1 MASTCGERAGTY
13 ACCDRCADRPPEP
26 GGRGLAGREHGVEDP
41 AAAAARVACVAR
53 EHDTLPRVSIS
64 RDERWKAALR
74 RPKAALALA
83 VSITLVPSMAF
94 AGAGGP
100 AHLSTMPAASG
111 VAAAVPGAVSQAL
124 MMAKKKKSGGGGGLT
139 PADAESKREAIRAA
153 VAEDVKA
160 ERWSDAADTTE
171 DNAAQLGDPLSFR
184 DAAQHRLAQARK
196 DRDIDAA
203 KAAIETAKVSLDIL
217 HYYDA
222 VASGEVESEWQPI
235 EPSSASSMI
244 SEVEG
249 IVDEAEELIAEIEA
263 EQAASETGDGG
274 KTPAGKTKKKR
285 DRKPGQ
291 PGTLFI
297 ALGAAF
303 TAVGVGGVSLAV
315 AGLVI
320 SSSKQKEVEK
330 LTLPQDQD
338 RVDEL
343 DKEGSRANLLSYV
356 GAGVAVAGLAVG
368 VPLLVVGVMRR
379 KNGNPGSSAQLRVT
393 PAVSRGFGGMA
404 LSGRF

>member
-1 MASTCGERAGTY
+1 M
-13 ACCDRCADRPPEP
+13 
-26 GGRGLAGREHGVEDP
+26 
-41 AAAAARVACVAR
+41 
-53 EHDTLPRVSIS
+53 
-64 RDERWKAALR
+64 
-74 RPKAALALA
+74 ALA
-83 VSITLVPSMAF
+83 VSITMVPTMAF
-94 AGAGGP
+94 AGAGGSGYLTP
-100 AHLSTMPAASG
+100 TPAASAM
-111 VAAAVPGAVSQAL
+111 AAAVPGAVSQAL
-124 MMAKKKKSGGGGGLT
+124 YQLFMAKKKKSSGGGLT
-139 PADAESKREAIRAA
+139 PADAETKREAIRAA

-160 ERWSDAADTTE
+160 EKWGDAADTTE

-203 KAAIETAKVSLDIL
+203 NAAIETAKIALDIL

-235 EPSSASSMI
+235 EPSSASGMI

-263 EQAASETGDGG
+263 EQAAGEAGDGG
-274 KTPAGKTKKKR
+274 ATPAGKTKKKR
-285 DRKPGQ
+285 DRKPAQ

-303 TAVGVGGVSLAV
+303 TAVGAGGLSLAV

-330 LTLPQDQD
+330 LTLPMDQD
-338 RVDEL
+338 RVDQL
-343 DKEGSRANLLSYV
+343 DEEGSRANLLSYV

-379 KNGNPGSSAQLRVT
+379 KKGNPGSSAQLQVT
-393 PAVSRGFGGMA
+393 PSMSRGFGGVA

>member
-1 MASTCGERAGTY
+1 M
-13 ACCDRCADRPPEP
+13 
-26 GGRGLAGREHGVEDP
+26 H
-41 AAAAARVACVAR
+41 VACVAR

-64 RDERWKAALR
+64 RDGRWKAAPHGGPSYVGRLG

-83 VSITLVPSMAF
+83 VAITMVPTMAF
-94 AGAGGP
+94 AGAGGSGYLTP
-100 AHLSTMPAASG
+100 VPAASG
-111 VAAAVPGAVSQAL
+111 MAAAVPGAVSQAL
-124 MMAKKKKSGGGGGLT
+124 YMAKKKKSSGGGGLT
-139 PADAESKREAIRAA
+139 PADAETKREAIRAA

-160 ERWSDAADTTE
+160 EKWGDAADTTE

-203 KAAIETAKVSLDIL
+203 NAAIETAKIALDIL

-222 VASGEVESEWQPI
+222 VAGGEVESEWQPI
-235 EPSSASSMI
+235 EPSSASGMI

-263 EQAASETGDGG
+263 EQAASETGEGG
-274 KTPAGKTKKKR
+274 ATPAGKTKKKR

-303 TAVGVGGVSLAV
+303 SAIGVGGVSLAV

-330 LTLPQDQD
+330 LTLPMDQD

-356 GAGVAVAGLAVG
+356 GAGVAVVGLAVG
-368 VPLLVVGVMRR
+368 VPLIVVGVMRR
-379 KNGNPGSSAQLRVT
+379 KKGNPGSSAQLRVT
-393 PAVSRGFGGMA
+393 PAMSRGFGGVA

>member
-1 MASTCGERAGTY
+1 
-13 ACCDRCADRPPEP
+13 
-26 GGRGLAGREHGVEDP
+26 V
-41 AAAAARVACVAR
+41 
-53 EHDTLPRVSIS
+53 
-64 RDERWKAALR
+64 
-74 RPKAALALA
+74 ALA
-83 VSITLVPSMAF
+83 VSITMVPTMAF
-94 AGAGGP
+94 AGGGVGAGGSV
-100 AHLSTMPAASG
+100 HLQTVPAAAGMAS
-111 VAAAVPGAVSQAL
+111 AVPGAVSQAL
-124 MMAKKKKSGGGGGLT
+124 YMAKKKKSSGGGGGGLT
-139 PADAESKREAIRAA
+139 PSQAESKREAIRSA

-160 ERWSDAADTTE
+160 ERWEAAADSTE
-171 DNAAQLGDPLSFR
+171 SNAAQLGDPLSFR

-196 DRDIDAA
+196 DRDIEAA
-203 KAAIETAKVSLDIL
+203 NAAIETAKVTLDIL

-235 EPSSASSMI
+235 DPSQASSMI

-263 EQAASETGDGG
+263 EEASGGDGG
-274 KTPAGKTKKKR
+274 GGDGAAGKTKKKKR
-285 DRKPGQ
+285 DRGPGK

-297 ALGAAF
+297 ALGSAF
-303 TAVGVGGVSLAV
+303 TVIGVGGVSLAV

-330 LTLPQDQD
+330 LMLPQDQD

-343 DKEGSRANLLSYV
+343 DAEGSRANKLSYI

-379 KNGNPGSSAQLRVT
+379 KKGNPGASASLRVT
-393 PAVSRGFGGMA
+393 PALSRGFGGVS
-404 LSGRF
+404 LYGRF